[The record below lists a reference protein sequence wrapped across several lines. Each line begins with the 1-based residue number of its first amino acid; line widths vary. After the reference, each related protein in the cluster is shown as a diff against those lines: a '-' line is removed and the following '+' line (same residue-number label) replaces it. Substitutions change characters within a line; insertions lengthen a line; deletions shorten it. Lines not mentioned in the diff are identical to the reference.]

1 MIKLDC
7 VKNKVTFD
15 KRMFAGVNL
24 LNEYVLEDIIDIVY
38 DSTDYVITDTCID
51 LRIVVKNIFN
61 SQYTKNKNFQLF
73 DGPSCH
79 HFCLS
84 SIHFFPSKSYLAI
97 NLFFI

>member
-7 VKNKVTFD
+7 VKNKVTID

-38 DSTDYVITDTCID
+38 ESTDYVITDTCID

-61 SQYTKNKNFQLF
+61 SQYTKNKNFQLSDF
-73 DGPSCH
+73 
-79 HFCLS
+79 
-84 SIHFFPSKSYLAI
+84 
-97 NLFFI
+97 

>member
-24 LNEYVLEDIIDIVY
+24 LNEYDLEDIIDIVY

-61 SQYTKNKNFQLF
+61 SQYTKNKNFQLSDF
-73 DGPSCH
+73 
-79 HFCLS
+79 
-84 SIHFFPSKSYLAI
+84 
-97 NLFFI
+97 

>member
-61 SQYTKNKNFQLF
+61 SQYTKNKNFQLSDF
-73 DGPSCH
+73 
-79 HFCLS
+79 
-84 SIHFFPSKSYLAI
+84 
-97 NLFFI
+97 

>member
-61 SQYTKNKNFQLF
+61 SQYTKNKNFQL
-73 DGPSCH
+73 SE
-79 HFCLS
+79 
-84 SIHFFPSKSYLAI
+84 I
-97 NLFFI
+97 